1 MIFINTRPTPRAQPL
16 SEFLQHRGISVVD
29 LPLLELVAMPLN
41 NASRQALGQL
51 CQVKVVILVSEE
63 AVYYGLKTLSSLTNL
78 ATVATFPITWL
89 AVGQKTAACFASTWQ
104 QLSTSL
110 APQVIFPQDKR
121 QQNNEGM
128 LAMPVIRALAQG
140 DAVQLWR
147 GVGGRALLAET
158 LALRGV
164 EVRLI
169 NLYQRSLPH
178 DTRQQFCQWQPPTH
192 SPCVV
197 LISSLAA
204 WQHWQQLVAASSQLL
219 SSYEYLVLQ
228 QRVASLIHQQFA
240 ALGVTVIDDLQPR
253 TIYHALL
260 ALGSKQ

>member
-78 ATVATFPITWL
+78 ATVATFPLTWL

-178 DTRQQFCQWQPPTH
+178 DTRQQFCQWQ
-192 SPCVV
+192 
-197 LISSLAA
+197 
-204 WQHWQQLVAASSQLL
+204 HWQQLVAASSQLL

-240 ALGVTVIDDLQPR
+240 ALGVTVIDDLQPS